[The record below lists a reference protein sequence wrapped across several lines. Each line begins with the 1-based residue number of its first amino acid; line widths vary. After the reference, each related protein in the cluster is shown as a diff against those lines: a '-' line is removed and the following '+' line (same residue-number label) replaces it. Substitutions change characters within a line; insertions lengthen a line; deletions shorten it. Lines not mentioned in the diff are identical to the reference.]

1 VVTERAGMQR
11 VALAAI
17 NQAPPSPSRVRVG
30 HDVENV
36 SPFKMPSPARLRP
49 ACRSPA
55 TRSPLQHG
63 MSRRSEST
71 SRSNWAPPT
80 IVVPADPDVESYE
93 AMLESECAVLLEEN
107 AQLTKQLRKVEAA
120 REEVMDCA
128 TEMLLEKDNEVEQ
141 LRAQR
146 NVLAAAALGIA
157 SLLGLSLYCIV
168 TRGRE

>member
-1 VVTERAGMQR
+1 
-11 VALAAI
+11 
-17 NQAPPSPSRVRVG
+17 
-30 HDVENV
+30 
-36 SPFKMPSPARLRP
+36 
-49 ACRSPA
+49 
-55 TRSPLQHG
+55 
-63 MSRRSEST
+63 
-71 SRSNWAPPT
+71 
-80 IVVPADPDVESYE
+80 
-93 AMLESECAVLLEEN
+93 MLESECAVLLEEN